1 MKLRHSYITLSQ
13 DWAPKNVLELSI
25 LFLRRFMILQY
36 KRLFVL
42 SDERQISLN
51 ALRGGKRCNLRSCFS
66 CIEDF
71 YMWPTYEPLQGFFQ
85 VINLIHVGKTPGLSL
100 PSITPPPRKR
110 RERENNNEINKNT
123 IYIGFFQRGKFWI
136 ML

>member
-100 PSITPPPRKR
+100 PSITPPRKR

-123 IYIGFFQRGKFWI
+123 YIGFSQRGTFWI

>member
-66 CIEDF
+66 CIKDF

-85 VINLIHVGKTPGLSL
+85 VINLIYVGKTPSLSL
-100 PSITPPPRKR
+100 PSITPPTRKR

-123 IYIGFFQRGKFWI
+123 ISTGFSQREKFWI

>member
-1 MKLRHSYITLSQ
+1 MRHSYITLSQ

-100 PSITPPPRKR
+100 PSIPPPPKKKG
-110 RERENNNEINKNT
+110 ERYNNEININT
-123 IYIGFFQRGKFWI
+123 IYRLFSKWNILNNIIIKK
-136 ML
+136 

>member
-1 MKLRHSYITLSQ
+1 
-13 DWAPKNVLELSI
+13 
-25 LFLRRFMILQY
+25 
-36 KRLFVL
+36 
-42 SDERQISLN
+42 
-51 ALRGGKRCNLRSCFS
+51 
-66 CIEDF
+66 
-71 YMWPTYEPLQGFFQ
+71 MWPTYEPLQGFFQ

-123 IYIGFFQRGKFWI
+123 IYIGFSQRGKFWI

>member
-85 VINLIHVGKTPGLSL
+85 VINLIPGLSL
-100 PSITPPPRKR
+100 PSITPPRKR

-123 IYIGFFQRGKFWI
+123 IYIGFSQRGKFWI